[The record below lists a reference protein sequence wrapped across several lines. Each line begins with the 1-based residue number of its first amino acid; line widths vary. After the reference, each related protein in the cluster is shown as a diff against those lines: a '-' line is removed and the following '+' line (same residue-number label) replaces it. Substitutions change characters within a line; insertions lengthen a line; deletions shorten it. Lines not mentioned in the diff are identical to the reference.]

1 MKIKS
6 IKAAG
11 ITHPAAFGKAGGPK
25 RVLAETA
32 DASNPLSRYL
42 DHKSQGAKYQPPW
55 SDVVCIV
62 TAQDGTWGMGMSRH
76 CAPVVPIINDYF
88 SPLLEGEP
96 VMATEKHYDMMV
108 RVSSAHMGACGIASY
123 AISAVDLALWDLKGK
138 LLNKPVYEL
147 LGGPAREKIYCY
159 ATGHDFDWFQQLG
172 FKAIK
177 IWNLHGASGGLDALE
192 KNEAM
197 VAATREELGPGFEI
211 MLDMW
216 AIHDITFTVELA
228 ERLRPYRLKWLE
240 DFLLPDHSKGYEEVR
255 RRLPWQ
261 TLAGGERWYTH
272 IPFQRAA
279 EDRVLDIFQP
289 DVQWV
294 GGVTATMKVN
304 AIAESAGI
312 EIAMH
317 AGCNDSYGQHMC
329 YALPNNLWGEFNI
342 DSAVGVPLIDGYRP
356 TPGMAIPQDGFL
368 IPNDAP
374 GFGLEIDLPTINS
387 STSM

>member
-1 MKIKS
+1 MELAH
-6 IKAAG
+6 AADSG
-11 ITHPAAFGKAGGPK
+11 
-25 RVLAETA
+25 
-32 DASNPLSRYL
+32 NPMSRYL
-42 DHKSQGAKYQPPW
+42 DHKAQGKRFQPPW

-76 CAPVVPIINDYF
+76 SGPVVPIINDYF
-88 SPLLEGEP
+88 APLLEGEE
-96 VMATEKHYDMMV
+96 VMATEKHYDTML
-108 RVSSAHMGACGIASY
+108 RVSASHMGSSGLASY

-159 ATGHDFDWFQQLG
+159 ATGHDLEWFQELG

-177 IWNLHGASGGLDALE
+177 IWNLHGANGGLAALD
-192 KNEAM
+192 KNEEL
-197 VAATREELGPGFEI
+197 VAATREALGSGFEL

-216 AIHDITFTVELA
+216 FAHDITFTVELA
-228 ERLRPYRLKWLE
+228 QRLRPYRLKWLE
-240 DFLLPDHSKGYEEVR
+240 DYLLPDHHKGYEDVR

-279 EDRVLDIFQP
+279 EQRVLDIFQP

-294 GGVTATMKVN
+294 GGVTATQKVN

-317 AGCNDSYGQHMC
+317 AGCNDAYGQHLC
-329 YALPNNLWGEFNI
+329 YALPNNLWGEFNVT
-342 DSAVGVPLIDGYRP
+342 SGVGVPLIDGYRP
-356 TPGMAIPQDGFL
+356 TPGMSVPEDGYL
-368 IPNDAP
+368 VPSDAP
-374 GFGLEIDLPTINS
+374 GFGIEISRDSIEAATNR
-387 STSM
+387 